1 METVLVV
8 ITLVSLAMTIML
20 AFALVRLIRAE
31 RRRSL
36 ARVELLREMADSV
49 VVDAD
54 PVDLAT
60 ETDLDL
66 PYAADAPEMANLFV
80 RPEPRSAW
88 PRRFAVVA
96 GIAMFVVV
104 ATLALRLRPA
114 PITSAYLTA
123 TTPAAV
129 PAQPPRQLEL
139 LSLKQAQ
146 GADAL
151 TITGL
156 VQNPADGAELSKVV
170 ATALLFG
177 ADGTFLASGRAPLD
191 FSVLRPGDE
200 SGFVIKVPVT
210 APVARYRVGFRSED
224 GHVIGHI
231 DRRTTATMAAEGGEA
246 PARSR
251 ATS

>member
-1 METVLVV
+1 METVLIV
-8 ITLVSLAMTIML
+8 ITLVSLAMTIVF
-20 AFALVRLIRAE
+20 AFALVRLIRTE

-36 ARVELLREMADSV
+36 ARVELLREMADGV

-54 PVDLAT
+54 AIDPSPDADFDLRSAG
-60 ETDLDL
+60 
-66 PYAADAPEMANLFV
+66 DAPEMANLFV
-80 RPEPRSAW
+80 RPEARSAW

-104 ATLALRLRPA
+104 AALALRLRPA
-114 PITSAYLTA
+114 PITSAYLT
-123 TTPAAV
+123 TPTPASV
-129 PAQPPRQLEL
+129 PAQTPGQLEL

-156 VQNPADGAELSKVV
+156 VQNPANGTELSKVV

-177 ADGTFLASGRAPLD
+177 ADGTFLATGRAPLD
-191 FSVLRPGDE
+191 FAVLRPGDE

-210 APVARYRVGFRSED
+210 APVARYRIGFRNED

-231 DRRTTATMAAEGGEA
+231 DRRTAATVAAERGEA

-251 ATS
+251 GTS